1 MRTQTVL
8 MTTEVLLRIDR
19 GQNRDC
25 PGCRHPTLGLRTHCV
40 MRTQGMPQRGRGC
53 GGVRY
58 EYGRYT
64 GGVRYVLVTRE
75 PTVTRETT
83 DATDGVGGVAPEFT
97 QSDGRR
103 LTLLLLQERRKTWD
117 LRQRLTA
124 AEERTAKA
132 KQRLTES

>member
-1 MRTQTVL
+1 MQPQHIL
-8 MTTEVLLRIDR
+8 
-19 GQNRDC
+19 
-25 PGCRHPTLGLRTHCV
+25 
-40 MRTQGMPQRGRGC
+40 GMPQRGRGR

-103 LTLLLLQERRKTWD
+103 LQGPADGPILS
-117 LRQRLTA
+117 LTQMG
-124 AEERTAKA
+124 RYGI
-132 KQRLTES
+132 RS